1 MRIDNISTLSGDI
14 GLVPSASFATTA
26 ASVQG
31 GSVPIWTSTG
41 TITIGAT
48 TTAPVYSPVTRNVM
62 YYRQIGPKEWQIN
75 VIFDKG
81 GTGGVTNSGT
91 GDYLITLPAGCP
103 DFSFDVLAVAY
114 QLGVGANEPVFGR
127 VTLATSSGFANH
139 NITNAAHVGIVP
151 WSARQFRVLLGLPG
165 TAIRCWGSAW
175 FPISNDA
182 MGLSA
187 QFNYQSV

>member
-1 MRIDNISTLSGDI
+1 MRVDNITTSTGDVGI
-14 GLVPSASFATTA
+14 VPFVINAT
-26 ASVQG
+26 
-31 GSVPIWTSTG
+31 VPIWTSNG
-41 TITIGAT
+41 NITITGT
-48 TTAPVYSPVTRNVM
+48 TTAPVYSPVSRDVM
-62 YYRQIGPKEWQIN
+62 YHRQIGPKEWQLL

-91 GDYLITLPAGCP
+91 GDYLLTLPTACP
-103 DFSFDVLAVAY
+103 DFSFDVLAIPY
-114 QLGVGANEPVFGR
+114 QLGVASNEPVFGR

-151 WSARQFRVLLGLPG
+151 WSTRQFRVLLGLPG

-175 FPISNDA
+175 FPISSDA

-187 QFNYQSV
+187 QFTYQSV

>member
-1 MRIDNISTLSGDI
+1 MRIDNITTRPGDI

-26 ASVQG
+26 ASVQV

-41 TITIGAT
+41 TMTIGAT
-48 TTAPVYSPVTRNVM
+48 TTVPVYSPVSRDVM

-81 GTGGVTNSGT
+81 GTGGVTNSGN
-91 GDYLITLPAGCP
+91 GDYLLTLPTACP
-103 DFSFDVLAVAY
+103 DFSFDVLAIAY
-114 QLGVGANEPVFGR
+114 QLGVASNEPVFGR
-127 VTLATSSGFANH
+127 VALATSSGFANH

-165 TAIRCWGSAW
+165 TSIRCWGSGW
-175 FPISNDA
+175 FPISFDA
-182 MGLSA
+182 MGLSV
-187 QFNYQSV
+187 QFTYQGV